1 MRHNATQPSAREML
15 DASRK
20 VEEIQVRVIGFAN
33 GAYVLRARIK
43 GGPVEI
49 HHRASNRFETAL
61 LERGL
66 RDAKPVILE
75 VGGTPAARV
84 RP

>member
-1 MRHNATQPSAREML
+1 M
-15 DASRK
+15 
-20 VEEIQVRVIGFAN
+20 RVIGFAN
-33 GAYVLRARIK
+33 GAYVLRANIN

-49 HHRASNRFETAL
+49 DHRPSNRLEAAL

-66 RDAKPVILE
+66 RDARAVTLE
-75 VGGTPAARV
+75 IGGTPAARV